1 MRSARIGGQL
11 RIAAEIVVVTFV
23 LISLVSSIALGSVG
37 WTGPTGVDSTK
48 LSAVSCATATM
59 CVATDASGQAST
71 YNGAIWSAPG
81 STGSGDA
88 INSISCTS
96 ASFCLATDSG
106 SNWLTYNGSIWS
118 APSRTGT
125 PNVINSV
132 SCSSTTLCTAVDN
145 DGYALTYNG
154 SIWSSPEL
162 IDLSAPLF
170 SVACIAGSST
180 CIAVGGAGVNGGT
193 SGGAWISNGGPW
205 SEMTVNDPVAVLA
218 AVSCWTQS
226 FCVAV
231 DTAGNAFT
239 YDGTQWSA
247 PDNIDSPNQFS
258 SVSCSSTTFCVA
270 VDTAGNALVYNGD
283 VWSAPAKID
292 DQGSPTSVSC
302 APATLT
308 CTAVDGG
315 GNVLT
320 YAPEQHTLSVTER
333 KRGGSGAI
341 YGPNFTCAC
350 SVARVYPA
358 GQQVSMTVVPGGSSA
373 FVGWSGACTGR
384 GTCEVTMNS
393 DQAVTA
399 TFRAGCDIPIHPP
412 HIRGWKDLSMDVFV
426 ASRLVANIGSVALKS
441 SYLRVDFVYPR
452 PNSRRIIVVTKTRFK
467 TGALVRVKI
476 SAPHSFRC

>member
-231 DTAGNAFT
+231 DTAGNAL
-239 YDGTQWSA
+239 
-247 PDNIDSPNQFS
+247 I
-258 SVSCSSTTFCVA
+258 
-270 VDTAGNALVYNGD
+270 YNGD

-358 GQQVSMTVVPGGSSA
+358 GQQVSMTVIPGGSSA